1 MATARGLLQP
11 KRSSSAYFLFCQDHR
26 RILKEELAN
35 QDAESKAC
43 ANKMA
48 ALARLSGRNW
58 KALTQEQQRPYCERA
73 AALREQHLAEMKEFK
88 SAGGVYVPS
97 RRRARDCIAR
107 PTKKRK
113 EEREKEE
120 REKGSRPRKPS
131 GGAFGV
137 YLSDH
142 RMELKR
148 ELPVSATLGALNR
161 LAGQR
166 WKALSA
172 QERSLYEERYRSM
185 RSQYGDLMQ
194 QFSAAEERYKAFQA
208 TARPLLGELSPWS
221 SWAQNKRAREKM
233 SANKRSLQE
242 EFAVV
247 QLDDLAY
254 PSVTQPLA
262 PIAP

>member
-11 KRSSSAYFLFCQDHR
+11 KRSVSAYLLFCQDR
-26 RILKEELAN
+26 REAFEQEIVS
-35 QDAESKAC
+35 QDSQSKPST
-43 ANKMA
+43 NKVA
-48 ALARLSGRNW
+48 AIARLSGQRW
-58 KALTQEQQRPYCERA
+58 KALTPEQLRPFRERA
-73 AALREQHLAEMKEFK
+73 AALRERHLAEMQDFK

-97 RRRARDCIAR
+97 RRRARDCIAK
-107 PTKKRK
+107 PTKRRK
-113 EEREKEE
+113 EDRDKEKA
-120 REKGSRPRKPS
+120 RPRKPS

-142 RMELKR
+142 RAELAR

-185 RSQYGDLMQ
+185 RSSYSDLMLQ
-194 QFSAAEERYKAFQA
+194 YSAAEERHRALQA
-208 TARPLLGELSPWS
+208 TARPRPLLGEASPWS
-221 SWAQNKRAREKM
+221 TWAQNKRAREKM

-254 PSVTQPLA
+254 PVARQPLA